1 MSERERE
8 HELNHHARVVQCYKA
23 DLLLVLIPPST
34 PSLSLP
40 AVFSPRYEKLA
51 TAMAQQKD
59 TLSVAKVDATTDKQD
74 EALADKVKF
83 RVKVFRSMTLFQSI
97 GLVPP
102 SV

>member
-1 MSERERE
+1 M
-8 HELNHHARVVQCYKA
+8 QCYKA

>member
-1 MSERERE
+1 
-8 HELNHHARVVQCYKA
+8 
-23 DLLLVLIPPST
+23 
-34 PSLSLP
+34 
-40 AVFSPRYEKLA
+40 
-51 TAMAQQKD
+51 MAQQKD